1 MWKVLLVEPWTPGHA
16 PVARLY
22 QPAPVFGGA
31 WVSRPLP
38 LADVP
43 FFRNDDIVGSRPFA
57 AYFATRSW
65 RMPSAAKKTA
75 VSSGAFSFAAA
86 EFDAAAVS
94 VPAAGVANT
103 SSTAI
108 ALKSATNRNRTSE
121 ATPHLPGNWSW
132 MIESCVS
139 PRGVSPRTA
148 TASAC

>member
-57 AYFATRSW
+57 AYFATRSC

-121 ATPHLPGNWSW
+121 ATPHLPGNWSS
-132 MIESCVS
+132 MIES
-139 PRGVSPRTA
+139 
-148 TASAC
+148 